1 MSASVM
7 ALVMNKARYDSLPD
21 DLKKVI
27 DGNSGAKLA
36 ALAGEAFD
44 RVEAQERQKYLD
56 AGTAI
61 NVIPEAELQPWRDAT
76 GPVLD
81 AWIRQT
87 TDAGH
92 DGRTMLDDARAM
104 LAAAGA
110 K

>member
-1 MSASVM
+1 M
-7 ALVMNKARYDSLPD
+7 ALVMNRAKYDSLPD

-27 DGNSGAKLA
+27 DDNSGAKLA

-44 RVEAQERQKYLD
+44 RVEAEERQKYVT
-56 AGTAI
+56 AGAAI

-76 GPVLD
+76 QPVLD
-81 AWIRQT
+81 AWVKQT
-87 TDAGH
+87 TDAGQ
-92 DGRTMLDDARAM
+92 DGQAMLDDAKAM